1 MKSRFLVTIVYFN
14 EKPQKRVFS
23 FHKGESCRAVVVQH
37 RQLILNQ
44 DEKGCG
50 YLFQIDSCREHD
62 ERKKWFQTNHQG
74 LTTLNGF
81 LKVFGRA
88 DKPAGKQI
96 CYHSI
101 IKSCKH

>member
-1 MKSRFLVTIVYFN
+1 MKSRFLVTIVYFY
-14 EKPQKRVFS
+14 EKSQKRVFS

-62 ERKKWFQTNHQG
+62 ERKKMVSNKSSR
-74 LTTLNGF
+74 LNNA
-81 LKVFGRA
+81 KWISQSVR
-88 DKPAGKQI
+88 
-96 CYHSI
+96 
-101 IKSCKH
+101 

>member
-1 MKSRFLVTIVYFN
+1 M
-14 EKPQKRVFS
+14 
-23 FHKGESCRAVVVQH
+23 VQH

-81 LKVFGRA
+81 SKCSVELINLLANRSA
-88 DKPAGKQI
+88 ITP
-96 CYHSI
+96 
-101 IKSCKH
+101 